1 MAIENIDL
9 SQEIE
14 SWKSA
19 VRGKDVR
26 AANVAA
32 FEKIQGTVNDTVQN
46 VNQAAEDSAS
56 ASHNAQA
63 AVDSIQ
69 TAIATAT
76 EKAAAAATSATQAA
90 GSQAA
95 ADSSKTA
102 AAQSETN
109 AAASAAEAR
118 QIAEGFGGFD
128 GTAASVTATDT
139 YGLVVAALGESTTQA
154 LIDAIAN
161 KVINELV
168 AKSQIINNLLA
179 TVPGNA
185 LDAVQGKKLMDLYTR
200 LNGDILSA
208 GKSVTAIRGADVVVC
223 TLNLKAGHRYLILG
237 GATSSIS
244 ESNSC
249 MSVFLSVQ
257 SGSASEWIDS
267 GATKTWMSNGGG
279 CAAWAYALC
288 AKDSVIALKCY
299 GYSDSTYNYIG
310 RILAIQLQ

>member
-1 MAIENIDL
+1 MRVRSL
-9 SQEIE
+9 E
-14 SWKSA
+14 SRILGA
-19 VRGKDVR
+19 RP
-26 AANVAA
+26 
-32 FEKIQGTVNDTVQN
+32 
-46 VNQAAEDSAS
+46 
-56 ASHNAQA
+56 
-63 AVDSIQ
+63 
-69 TAIATAT
+69 
-76 EKAAAAATSATQAA
+76 
-90 GSQAA
+90 
-95 ADSSKTA
+95 
-102 AAQSETN
+102 SE
-109 AAASAAEAR
+109 SM
-118 QIAEGFGGFD
+118 
-128 GTAASVTATDT
+128 SP
-139 YGLVVAALGESTTQA
+139 GLAL
-154 LIDAIAN
+154 
-161 KVINELV
+161 
-168 AKSQIINNLLA
+168 
-179 TVPGNA
+179 
-185 LDAVQGKKLMDLYTR
+185 

-310 RILAIQLQ
+310 RLLAIQLQ

>member
-1 MAIENIDL
+1 MATNTTNYSFKKPD
-9 SQEIE
+9 E
-14 SWKSA
+14 SDFYDVQDQNGNWDMADEALKSLDTPTFEDYTGSTP
-19 VRGKDVR
+19 VP
-26 AANVAA
+26 AANTAIDGIKSKTKLSALMSNIKAA
-32 FEKIQGTVNDTVQN
+32 FKGACLIGHIVNNCVTN
-46 VNQAAEDSAS
+46 NPNLPLS
-56 ASHNAQA
+56 
-63 AVDSIQ
+63 
-69 TAIATAT
+69 
-76 EKAAAAATSATQAA
+76 
-90 GSQAA
+90 
-95 ADSSKTA
+95 
-102 AAQSETN
+102 AAQ
-109 AAASAAEAR
+109 
-118 QIAEGFGGFD
+118 G
-128 GTAASVTATDT
+128 
-139 YGLVVAALGESTTQA
+139 
-154 LIDAIAN
+154 
-161 KVINELV
+161 KV
-168 AKSQIINNLLA
+168 
-179 TVPGNA
+179 
-185 LDAVQGKKLMDLYTR
+185 LMDLYTR

-310 RILAIQLQ
+310 RLLAIQLQ